1 MKKNK
6 AKLNLPGTTKTNN
19 GTIPESPLSKDG
31 LNNRRRMPPV
41 NYGESEDEDIMPKDD
56 ESGDEATTNPQNESM
71 SPSSRLIECP
81 KPQCFKKFRDLDA
94 LKYHLSY
101 THNDLKEDKPINKK
115 LKKKKKLL
123 AKRKREANA
132 KGCTEKIEIKKET
145 ETNFLESSSK
155 LYMND
160 SKIKTEVKLE
170 ENDMSRHSSMKI
182 YQALN
187 GSDGRSLENVKSE
200 QFSKSSANHSSSYP
214 VYGSSSN
221 PQPLALTSSSS
232 GISQKSDNF
241 NSQTLSAGSSISK
254 GLNSQHNINYLM
266 SNHQQER
273 LNFEGSKGHVSNQPP
288 PAHGG
293 NNHLHPAQS
302 NLLQNGSRTSMS
314 MAKELDGRL
323 SSLAQNGSNE
333 HRSTGYQPLN
343 LGSSKDHWA
352 SKSQNPNHGP
362 LQKQRSS
369 GGPASPAYS
378 DISDEES
385 TTASNNMAAITGNGN
400 NSNNKTGSSRG
411 LPLGPYQSTSQSRSA
426 DQDQARKSTMSLD
439 APRSTSNQLNSA
451 SDRKTDGTKPTTQT
465 IGPPPSHLP
474 PELHGG
480 SLAFPPHLSAGIP
493 GLPPGFPPHLVAS
506 LAASMGAAS
515 AGAGHRFPSP
525 MPPIPGLPGSSNP
538 NVKALDILQQHANQ
552 YIATSKLQELQDR
565 AGQGKSTGA
574 VNSSSTSSPLSVPK
588 STSPSMSHLLGLNRG
603 NVASS
608 SPPLLRHEHNHTHVH
623 LGYPPPGLPPSGLS
637 GPASGSSSSLLGAAS
652 NAALGSSL
660 RGVAPPAGS
669 IAVPGAPPTSHLP
682 PPSPSSIMS
691 GKCGCTILFL
701 IESIIALESLYK
713 YYHISCY
720 YQIFL

>member
-31 LNNRRRMPPV
+31 LNNRRRLPPI

-101 THNDLKEDKPINKK
+101 THNDLKDDKPINKK

-132 KGCTEKIEIKKET
+132 KGSTEKKEIKQET
-145 ETNFLESSSK
+145 DTNFLESSSN
-155 LYMND
+155 LYIND

-187 GSDGRSLENVKSE
+187 GSDVRSLDNVKLE

-221 PQPLALTSSSS
+221 PQPLALTSSASS
-232 GISQKSDNF
+232 GGNF

-254 GLNSQHNINYLM
+254 SLNSQHNINYLM

-273 LNFEGSKGHVSNQPP
+273 LNFESSKGQVSNQPP

-293 NNHLHPAQS
+293 NSHSHPAQS

-314 MAKELDGRL
+314 IAKELDGRL

-343 LGSSKDHWA
+343 LGSSKDPWP
-352 SKSQNPNHGP
+352 SKSQNQNYGP

-385 TTASNNMAAITGNGN
+385 TTNSITATPGNGN
-400 NSNNKTGSSRG
+400 NSSNKTGSSRG

-426 DQDQARKSTMSLD
+426 DQDQTRKSSMSLD
-439 APRSTSNQLNSA
+439 APRSASSQLNSA

-493 GLPPGFPPHLVAS
+493 GLPPGFPPHLMAS

-623 LGYPPPGLPPSGLS
+623 LGYPPQGLPPSGLS

-691 GKCGCTILFL
+691 GKCSCTILFL
-701 IESIIALESLYK
+701 IESIDSLYK
-713 YYHISCY
+713 NYHISLY
-720 YQIFL
+720 